1 MRDPPT
7 TDPTTIPAITP
18 PESPLPPPPVD
29 DDDEDEDAGLVDV
42 AVAPTA
48 RELVTAVG
56 LSMETLKHG
65 TSVVKS
71 VSFT

>member
-1 MRDPPT
+1 MKEPPT
-7 TDPTTIPAITP
+7 TEPTTIPAIAP
-18 PESPLPPPPVD
+18 PESLLPLLPVD
-29 DDDEDEDAGLVDV
+29 DDEGDEDAELVDV

-65 TSVVKS
+65 TAVVKS
-71 VSFT
+71 VSGT